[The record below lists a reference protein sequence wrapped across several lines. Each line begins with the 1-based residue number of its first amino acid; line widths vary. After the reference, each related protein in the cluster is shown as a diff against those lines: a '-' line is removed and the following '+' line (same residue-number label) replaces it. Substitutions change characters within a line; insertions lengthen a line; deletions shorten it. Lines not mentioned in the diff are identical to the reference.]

1 MVFTMANVG
10 LPGTSGFMGK
20 LFLIEASVDGDY
32 TWLGVAIVIG
42 TMVSLAYYLRV
53 IAAVWMPP
61 EPSAAPPAAQPGGL
75 PAIAGG
81 SPEADAIPRGA
92 SRCGL
97 IVGSALICGAATI
110 FFGVIPS
117 PLIDWASHAAG
128 SIATTI

>member
-1 MVFTMANVG
+1 MLALAGF
-10 LPGTSGFMGK
+10 PGTSGFMGK
-20 LFLIEASVDGDY
+20 LFLIEATVDGDY

-53 IAAVWMPP
+53 VAAVWFWP
-61 EPSAAPPAAQPGGL
+61 ERRTAPPAAEPGAM

-97 IVGSALICGAATI
+97 IVGSALLCGAATI
-110 FFGVIPS
+110 AFGVAPS

-128 SIATTI
+128 SLTTTI

>member
-1 MVFTMANVG
+1 
-10 LPGTSGFMGK
+10 MGK

-53 IAAVWMPP
+53 IAAVWMWPA
-61 EPSAAPPAAQPGGL
+61 PSAAPPTGEPGAM
-75 PAIAGG
+75 PVIAGG
-81 SPEADAIPRGA
+81 SPEADVIPRGA

-97 IVGSALICGAATI
+97 VVGSALLCGAATV

-128 SIATTI
+128 SLATTI